1 MVPLFNDPTREP
13 STTSP
18 QSVTLNS
25 LESWPRPDYFRG
37 MVLEKMRR
45 FLLVFAAVA
54 LFLATLLPGF
64 GVSGSMADSPHTAI
78 AAAMDEMNCP
88 NCDTSQD
95 KMAGCTQ
102 ATCIGAAVIAD
113 ANYFEDLA
121 AQPSYAVAAV
131 TWPDGFTSAPPT
143 PPI

>member
-1 MVPLFNDPTREP
+1 
-13 STTSP
+13 
-18 QSVTLNS
+18 
-25 LESWPRPDYFRG
+25 

-64 GVSGSMADSPHTAI
+64 GISGSMADSPHTAI

-95 KMAGCTQ
+95 KMAGCMQ
-102 ATCIGAAVIAD
+102 ATCIGSAIIAD
-113 ANYFEDLA
+113 GTYFEVLA
-121 AQPSYAVAAV
+121 VHPSYAIAAAA
-131 TWPDGFTSAPPT
+131 WPDDFTSAPPT

>member
-1 MVPLFNDPTREP
+1 
-13 STTSP
+13 
-18 QSVTLNS
+18 
-25 LESWPRPDYFRG
+25 

-95 KMAGCTQ
+95 KMTGCMQ
-102 ATCIGAAVIAD
+102 ATCIGSAILAD
-113 ANYFEDLA
+113 GTYFEVLA
-121 AQPSYAVAAV
+121 AHPPYAIAAAA
-131 TWPDGFTSAPPT
+131 WPDDVTSAPPT